1 MRDGPIIFLIGDECM
16 LCVNDFECNND
27 SLLNSIINLNAKM
40 CNLLV
45 FNTVVVK
52 CKICTMPSNESSQYM
67 L

>member
-1 MRDGPIIFLIGDECM
+1 M
-16 LCVNDFECNND
+16 LCINDSECNND

-52 CKICTMPSNESSQYM
+52 CKIRTMPSNESSQYM